1 MPGGTFCL
9 HSNALG
15 PAPLSAFVRC
25 HRARQMKTLAFSFC
39 VILIAAALFVS
50 GWQLGHRR
58 RAIDESQTMP
68 VIDKRIEEAG
78 IAAKLL
84 HDLDNG
90 NTNEIRWLFQGQMLM
105 ALTHVDSLS
114 DMSDARSRELA
125 RGVAAQ
131 IAKYR
136 AEGSPSFTGKL
147 GSWSDDSIAR
157 FEAILRRASQE

>member
-1 MPGGTFCL
+1 ML
-9 HSNALG
+9 V
-15 PAPLSAFVRC
+15 VRC
-25 HRARQMKTLAFSFC
+25 HRARQMKTLAFSLC
-39 VILIAAALFVS
+39 VILIAAALFAS

-68 VIDKRIEEAG
+68 VIDRRIEEAG

-90 NTNEIRWLFQGQMLM
+90 NTNEIRWLFQGQLLM
-105 ALTHVDSLS
+105 AVMHVDALS
-114 DMSDARSRELA
+114 DMSDARSRKLA
-125 RGVAAQ
+125 ADIGAQ

-147 GSWSDDSIAR
+147 GNWSEDTIAK
-157 FEAILRRASQE
+157 FETILKRASEEHKK